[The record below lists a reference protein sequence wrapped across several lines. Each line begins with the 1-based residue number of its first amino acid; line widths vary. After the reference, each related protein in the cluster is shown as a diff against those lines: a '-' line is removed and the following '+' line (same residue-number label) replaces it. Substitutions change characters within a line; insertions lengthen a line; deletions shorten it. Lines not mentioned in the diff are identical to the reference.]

1 MKRTLSVLLI
11 GLFVL
16 VALAVPRPATAGL
29 GPDACFISVQSTGS
43 RPYTESV
50 GFGSQQTALNHS
62 GPSLQVSYW
71 VPLSL
76 KGYSP
81 LFRGRPGSRR
91 MAIPLVEGGQ
101 VQGYVYSYSWSFEPF
116 AEGRLELL
124 EEQGWGVR
132 RVQHSLWV
140 R

>member
-1 MKRTLSVLLI
+1 
-11 GLFVL
+11 
-16 VALAVPRPATAGL
+16 
-29 GPDACFISVQSTGS
+29 
-43 RPYTESV
+43 
-50 GFGSQQTALNHS
+50 
-62 GPSLQVSYW
+62 
-71 VPLSL
+71 
-76 KGYSP
+76 
-81 LFRGRPGSRR
+81 
-91 MAIPLVEGGQ
+91 MAIPVVEGGQ